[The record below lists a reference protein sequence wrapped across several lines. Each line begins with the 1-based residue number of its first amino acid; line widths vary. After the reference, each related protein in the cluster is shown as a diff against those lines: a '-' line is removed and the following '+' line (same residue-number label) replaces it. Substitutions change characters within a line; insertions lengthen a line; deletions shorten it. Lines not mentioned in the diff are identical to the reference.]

1 MINKTIVITGPTG
14 VGKTDISLEIA
25 KMYDCEIINADASQF
40 KRDLNIGT
48 AKIDLNT
55 TDVIHHFVDIID
67 ATSSYNISDYQ
78 KEGRLLIDEIKRK
91 GHTPLIVGGS
101 GLYINSL
108 LYDYHF
114 SSDKEDDFDFSPLS
128 NEELWQELSTLDKET
143 ADKIP
148 INNRRR
154 LERALSKARIGN
166 KISDNL
172 DGDKLL
178 YDAVI
183 ICLNTD
189 RETLYNR
196 INKRVD
202 IMLDNGLVSEC
213 EELMKKGYDLSK
225 ITDIGYLECFKYLN
239 GECSY
244 VEMAETIKKRTRN
257 YAKRQLTWFRNKL
270 KPVYVNVN
278 YDDINKTIMDIK
290 NIIEEGIN
298 K

>member
-1 MINKTIVITGPTG
+1 MINKIIVITGPTG

-55 TDVIHHFVDIID
+55 TDIIHHFVDIID

-78 KEGRLLIDEIKRK
+78 KEGRLLIDEIKK
-91 GHTPLIVGGS
+91 NGHTPLIVGGS

-178 YDAVI
+178 YDVVI

-202 IMLDNGLVSEC
+202 IMLDNGLVNEC
-213 EELMKKGYDLSK
+213 EELMK
-225 ITDIGYLECFKYLN
+225 
-239 GECSY
+239 
-244 VEMAETIKKRTRN
+244 
-257 YAKRQLTWFRNKL
+257 
-270 KPVYVNVN
+270 
-278 YDDINKTIMDIK
+278 
-290 NIIEEGIN
+290 
-298 K
+298 